1 MCRDVNGWGRVGE
14 ELAVDG
20 MLTAELPHGAW
31 FFNHG
36 NGLLDIFDPDPAG
49 KISIRPLVFSQL
61 MKSDHQIHE
70 ARSLRMHCM
79 VAERYRETPSEVI
92 QFGLENLRR
101 WQEAGVDCDDFR
113 IWEEILRNCPQ
124 SLPETL
130 CDRGEEAVR
139 LRQSSPFAGL
149 IPEDIRRQVLA
160 SAS

>member
-1 MCRDVNGWGRVGE
+1 MLSVVCWAAARH
-14 ELAVDG
+14 LA
-20 MLTAELPHGAW
+20 LQSRTSYHGP
-31 FFNHG
+31 
-36 NGLLDIFDPDPAG
+36 LDILDPDHAG
-49 KISIRPLVFSQL
+49 KISTRPLAFSAL

-70 ARSLRMHCM
+70 TRSLRMHRM

-113 IWEEILRNCPQ
+113 VWEEILRNRPQ

-130 CDRGEEAVR
+130 CDSGEDAVR

-160 SAS
+160 ATS